1 MVNAV
6 SAKRNVKQEK
16 HQKTLT
22 GEVVSDKMNKTIT
35 VKVTRTFRHP
45 LYEKIVRRFKKYKAH
60 DEEGVAKVGDTVEI
74 VECRPLSKTKH
85 MMLNR
90 IIQKSN

>member
-1 MVNAV
+1 MINEIDRVM
-6 SAKRNVKQEK
+6 S
-16 HQKTLT
+16 KTLV
-22 GEVVSDKMNKTIT
+22 GEVVSDKMDKTIT
-35 VKVTRTFRHP
+35 VKVTQAYRHP

-60 DEEGVAKVGDTVEI
+60 DETNKAKIGDLVEI

-90 IIQKSN
+90 IIQTN